1 MALHYLI
8 GGVDIPPGPGAPG
21 GRRPDIREAFATYR
35 EAMESLPAV
44 LGNESASPELGAA
57 LREVVVPVIVHP
69 TQAGEPMNIE
79 INGRWAALTRD
90 DSPSINDVA
99 GAGFEPA
106 AFRL

>member
-1 MALHYLI
+1 MHPAA
-8 GGVDIPPGPGAPG
+8 VA
-21 GRRPDIREAFATYR
+21 AYR
-35 EAMESLPAV
+35 EAMESLHAV

-57 LREVVVPVIVHP
+57 LREVVVRVIVHP
-69 TQAGEPMNIE
+69 TQAGEPMNLE

-90 DSPSINDVA
+90 DSPSISLVA